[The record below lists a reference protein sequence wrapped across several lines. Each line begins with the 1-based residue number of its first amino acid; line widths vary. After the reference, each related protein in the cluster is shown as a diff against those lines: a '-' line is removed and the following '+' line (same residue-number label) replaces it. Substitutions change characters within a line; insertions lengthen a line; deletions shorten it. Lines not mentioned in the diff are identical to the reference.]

1 MARRS
6 ACWNCLIV
14 SKTKPDV
21 LLLHGVLMNT
31 VEMLYLERQ
40 LNHQGF
46 TVHSMHYAS
55 VRRNIAENT
64 RLLYQKINSLNL
76 PELHI
81 VAHSL
86 GGIMAMR
93 LLQQYP
99 ELPNGR
105 VVMLGTPLNGSY
117 IAKRLMNWPLVNRLL
132 ENSMTDG
139 LDGQSVPPP
148 SLGREVGMIAGNS
161 NAGLGL
167 VIGGLPGKSDGTV
180 LLSETQHPM
189 LKEHITLDV
198 SHTGMIFSQKIAHLV
213 GNFLNTGT
221 FAEPGQ

>member
-1 MARRS
+1 
-6 ACWNCLIV
+6 
-14 SKTKPDV
+14 
-21 LLLHGVLMNT
+21 MNT

-40 LNHQGF
+40 LSHQGF

-64 RLLYQKINSLNL
+64 RLLHQKVASLNL

-99 ELPNGR
+99 DLPSGR

-132 ENSMTDG
+132 ENSMADG
-139 LDGQSVPPP
+139 LDGQSLPPN
-148 SLGREVGMIAGNS
+148 SLGRDVGMIAGSS

-189 LKEHITLDV
+189 LKEHIILDV

-213 GNFLNTGT
+213 GNFLDTGS
-221 FAEPGQ
+221 FSEPDQ